1 MANDS
6 HSNQSRSKDKKVY
19 IHTIYRTGKQAGFD
33 GHEVGYEGLQ
43 GDRVDDSLGAEQNDE
58 GGQPYAISYTF
69 QQLLNI
75 KIDPTHKMVLFYN
88 LACCY

>member
-1 MANDS
+1 LANDS
-6 HSNQSRSKDKKVY
+6 HSNQSRSKDKNVY
-19 IHTIYRTGKQAGFD
+19 IHTIYRTGKRAGFG
-33 GHEVGYEGLQ
+33 GHEVGYEGAQ
-43 GDRVDDSLGAEQNDE
+43 GDAVDDSLGAEQNDDS
-58 GGQPYAISYTF
+58 GKPYAVSYTF